1 MLAHEKTILI
11 TGAAGF
17 IGSNMLA
24 YLFDKYP
31 KYNFIVLDALTYA
44 GDIHNISKKIHEAP
58 NFRFVYG
65 DVKNAK
71 LVEELVS
78 RANIVIH
85 FAAETH
91 VARSIYDD
99 ERFFET
105 DVIGT
110 QRVANA
116 VLKHKK
122 NIDRFIHISTSEV
135 YGTSAA
141 DFMNENHPL
150 NPMSPYAAA
159 KAGADRLVY
168 SYVAT
173 FDIPAVIIRPF
184 NIFGPH
190 QHLEKLIPRFIT
202 ACLLK
207 EPLTIHGSGNS
218 SRDFTYV
225 EDLVRA
231 IDLVL
236 HAPIDKVKGQ
246 VFNVGSG
253 KNFSVNEIAVKIVD
267 KMSRLQDFNFSDS
280 VMNIGDRPGQVFR
293 HMADATKIK
302 TVLGWQPQISFVDGL
317 EKTIKWYT
325 ENNKWWEEKLWMRYV
340 PIETGEGKM
349 EMH

>member
-1 MLAHEKTILI
+1 MLSNTKTILL

-17 IGSNMLA
+17 IGSNTLA

-31 KYNFIVLDALTYA
+31 QYKFIVLDSLTYA
-44 GDIHNISKKIHEAP
+44 GDVHNIPNKIHKAS

-65 DVKNAK
+65 DIKNAR
-71 LVEELVS
+71 LVGELVS
-78 RANIVIH
+78 QANVVVH

-91 VARSIYDD
+91 IARSIFDD

-122 NIDRFIHISTSEV
+122 TIDRFIHISTSEV
-135 YGTSAA
+135 YGTSLT
-141 DFMNENHPL
+141 DFMSEDHPL
-150 NPMSPYAAA
+150 NPLSPYAAA

-173 FDIPAVIIRPF
+173 FDVPAVIIRPF
-184 NIFGPH
+184 NMYGPR

-202 ACLLK
+202 ACLLN

-225 EDLVRA
+225 DDLVGA
-231 IDLVL
+231 IDLVI
-236 HAPIDKVKGQ
+236 HAPIEKVKGQ

-253 KNFSVNEIAVKIVD
+253 KNLSVNEIAGQITG
-267 KMSRLQDFNFSDS
+267 KMSGLKDFDFHNSI
-280 VMNIGDRPGQVFR
+280 MNIGDRPGQVFR
-293 HMADATKIK
+293 HRADSTKIK
-302 TVLGWQPQISFVDGL
+302 TVLGWQPQTAFDNGL

-325 ENNKWWEEKLWMRYV
+325 ENRAWWEEKLWMRHV
-340 PIETGEGKM
+340 PVETEEGKI